1 MCDILTSTATGS
13 FHERFSVIEVN
24 EQNQEICPEE
34 IYKCLELDSA
44 IILPNRTLTPRGSCS
59 LHLHVAQQEPLFDTS
74 LQHPGTEATS
84 CNPVATEKE
93 QGWTETAVH

>member
-1 MCDILTSTATGS
+1 MSKNL
-13 FHERFSVIEVN
+13 
-24 EQNQEICPEE
+24 EICPEE
-34 IYKCLELDSA
+34 IYMVLMLKCLELDSA

-84 CNPVATEKE
+84 CNPITTEKE